1 MENKRALR
9 KELLAYIKEEST
21 LIDTNNLILDDS
33 FENILSAS
41 QNTYVGIKKKTRH
54 LLKCWS

>member
-41 QNTYVGIKKKTRH
+41 QNTYVGI
-54 LLKCWS
+54 